1 MAMGGMVRRVVLV
14 LGVVLAVTLAPAVEA
29 GADLTLTA
37 SSARLGPGRTSVV
50 LRGSYTCGPFASGL
64 PDRGVIDLSVQQVRG
79 GTTVTAFGYLEPS
92 VCDGSAQPYRITL
105 TGTSAQRFRVGS
117 ASWSA
122 SGYVEGDTGLQH
134 VQVDPTPITL
144 RP

>member
-1 MAMGGMVRRVVLV
+1 MGGMVRRAVLM
-14 LGVVLAVTLAPAVEA
+14 LGLVLAVTLAPAAEA

-37 SSARLGPGRTSVV
+37 SSARLGPDRTSVV

-79 GTTVTAFGYLEPS
+79 VTTVTAYGYLEPS

-105 TGTSAQRFRVGS
+105 TGSSGQRFRVGS
-117 ASWSA
+117 ATWAA

-134 VQVDPTPITL
+134 VHVEATSISL

>member
-1 MAMGGMVRRVVLV
+1 MGGMVRRAVLM
-14 LGVVLAVTLAPAVEA
+14 LGLVLAVTLAPAAEA

-37 SSARLGPGRTSVV
+37 SSARLGPDRTSVV

-79 GTTVTAFGYLEPS
+79 VTTVTAYGYLEPS

-105 TGTSAQRFRVGS
+105 TGTSGQRFRVGS
-117 ASWSA
+117 ATWAA

-134 VQVDPTPITL
+134 VHVEATSISL